1 MRTNTT
7 SWLAVPIL
15 AVFALT
21 SAGAQTNGPLPAPG
35 PEGTQGPSPAGTQN
49 DQGVARV
56 SFIRGDVTMQRGD
69 SGDVSSVTLNTPLMA
84 GDKVSTGDG
93 SRTEVQL
100 DYANIL
106 RLDRNAQSSI
116 ATLEKSRI
124 QIQVGQGLASYS
136 VLKGSQA
143 DVEIDTPN
151 VSVHPVREGRYRIQ
165 VNPDGDT
172 FVTVNE
178 GEAQVSTSEGSTT
191 VKKYQLI
198 TVRGTGTDAQYKVT
212 EARDGD
218 DWDKWNKDRDN
229 VIYNANAY
237 RKTNRYYTGAG
248 DLDDH
253 GTWTEVPDYGQVWV
267 PHVDSGWAPYRD
279 GRWVWEPYWGWTWV
293 SYESWGWAPY
303 HYGRWFDWEG
313 SWAWWPGPVYPA
325 YQPIWA
331 PAYVS
336 FFGFG
341 GGVGF
346 GAGFGFGSIGWLPIG
361 PCDYFHPWWG
371 GYRDRFGV
379 VNVTNINVTNIN
391 NFHDGIG
398 PLHGGNQF
406 SNLHSMLVND
416 RVRAG
421 VSGVPA
427 EGFARGTTIPRG
439 VGAADLRNGHMMTGN
454 LPVVPTHDSL
464 RVSDRPV
471 SSAAAARMSTP
482 HSFLSKSTPAARPEP
497 FSSQAAR
504 VNESIQR
511 SGQFQAINGS
521 RPAENPGA
529 NRPGFAGQSAS
540 RPQPSVGQQPNS
552 AAGVRNPV
560 QSQVRGGQTLE
571 GQGTRPQTPQ
581 GANGWQ
587 RFGGDRGSTNNQSP
601 AAQPQIRSNAQ
612 PEFRNNAPAGRESPN
627 ANAGQASGWQRFSG
641 TNGPAAAPSN
651 GGYRPPSSGAGSRPT
666 LDMNKPIVN
675 ERSYRNNGDTSA
687 GTNRGSSTPSYRPA
701 PSYSAP
707 TSRSSPSYSAP
718 NYRSYPS
725 NPVPTYR
732 SAPAP
737 RSYGGGS
744 GGGSYGG
751 ASRGGGGYSGGG
763 GSYGGGTSRGG
774 GGYSG
779 GGSPGGGGGG
789 SRGGGGGG
797 GSRGGAGSSGGGS
810 SGGHS
815 SGGSSRGR

>member
-15 AVFALT
+15 AFFALT

-35 PEGTQGPSPAGTQN
+35 PEGTQDPSPAGAQN

-56 SFIRGDVTMQRGD
+56 SFIHGDVTMQRGD

-84 GDKVSTGDG
+84 GDKISTGDG

-106 RLDRNAQSSI
+106 RLDRNAQASI
-116 ATLEKSRI
+116 ATLDKNRI
-124 QIQVGQGLASYS
+124 QIQVAQGLASYS
-136 VLKGSQA
+136 VLKGSEA

-151 VSVHPVREGRYRIQ
+151 VSVHPARDGRYRIQ

-191 VKKYQLI
+191 IKKYQLI

-229 VIYNANAY
+229 VIYNANGY

-248 DLDDH
+248 DLDEH

-267 PHVDSGWAPYRD
+267 PQVDSGWAPYRD

-303 HYGRWFDWEG
+303 HYGRWFDWGG

-346 GAGFGFGSIGWLPIG
+346 GVGFGFGSIGWLPIG

-371 GYRDRFGV
+371 GFRDRFGV
-379 VNVTNINVTNIN
+379 VGFDRIGGLR
-391 NFHDGIG
+391 DGIA

-427 EGFARGTTIPRG
+427 EGFGRGRTLARG
-439 VGAADLRNGHMMTGN
+439 VGAADLRNGRMMTGN
-454 LPVVPTHDSL
+454 VPVVPTHDSL

-471 SSAAAARMSTP
+471 SSAAATRMSTP

-497 FSSQAAR
+497 FTSQAAR

-511 SGQFQAINGS
+511 NGQFQAVNGS
-521 RPAENPGA
+521 RAAENPGA
-529 NRPGFAGQSAS
+529 NRPGFAGQSAT

-560 QSQVRGGQTLE
+560 QSQMRGGQTLE
-571 GQGTRPQTPQ
+571 GQGQHPQAAQ

-587 RFGGDRGSTNNQSP
+587 RFGGERGSTNNQSP
-601 AAQPQIRSNAQ
+601 VAQPQIRSNAQ

-641 TNGPAAAPSN
+641 SNGPAVAPSN

-675 ERSYRNNGDTSA
+675 ERSYRNNGDSYA

-707 TSRSSPSYSAP
+707 TPRSSPSYSAP
-718 NYRSYPS
+718 SYRSYPS
-725 NPVPTYR
+725 NPAPTYR
-732 SAPAP
+732 GAPAP
-737 RSYGGGS
+737 RSYGGGG

-751 ASRGGGGYSGGG
+751 ASRGGGSYSGGG
-763 GSYGGGTSRGG
+763 GGSY
-774 GGYSG
+774 
-779 GGSPGGGGGG
+779 GGG

-797 GSRGGAGSSGGGS
+797 GSHGGGSSGGGSSGGGS